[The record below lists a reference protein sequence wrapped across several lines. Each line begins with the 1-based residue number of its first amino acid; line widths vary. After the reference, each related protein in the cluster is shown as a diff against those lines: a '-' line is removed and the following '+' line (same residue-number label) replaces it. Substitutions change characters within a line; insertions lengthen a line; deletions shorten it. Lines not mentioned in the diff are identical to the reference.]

1 MGVQRGT
8 ASTLT
13 RAGSPAGSRDAT
25 VGDDAAQ
32 ALGLESAL
40 ARWIRH
46 RERSLL
52 REMVTVVSQP
62 GILSLA
68 GGLPDAASFPRDEY
82 AEALGA
88 VLAEDPRALQYGPPV
103 PRLKEHV
110 VELMRWRGVECT
122 VDQVVLTTGAQ
133 QGIDVATRLL
143 LEPGGLVAHER
154 FSYTGIHQAV
164 GPFEPQVLTLP
175 TDLEAGLEV
184 DALARALEAG
194 RRPRFL
200 YTIPD
205 AHNPLGTS
213 LAPERRARL
222 VELAREHRMP
232 IVEDDPYGL
241 LGLDGEG
248 FAPPLRAL
256 DDEWV
261 IYLGSFSKILAPG
274 LRLGWMVVPAA
285 LATRVSVIK
294 EAGDLESSGLTQ
306 RAVAR
311 LLDTG
316 FLAAHLERLRAI
328 YRRRRDAL
336 LLSLER
342 HLPAGARWTRPGGGM
357 FVWVE
362 LDGGGEVDGGGEL
375 DTVAALRRC
384 VAEERVA
391 FIPGAA
397 FTRDPHDGRQAVRL
411 SYSTLEPEDL
421 DRAVAVMVRY
431 LNPNLNQP
439 R

>member
-1 MGVQRGT
+1 M
-8 ASTLT
+8 TLT
-13 RAGSPAGSRDAT
+13 RAGSPAPSLETAAAAADRD
-25 VGDDAAQ
+25 GG
-32 ALGLESAL
+32 GLEAAL
-40 ARWIRH
+40 ARWIRQ

-68 GGLPDAASFPRDEY
+68 GGLPDAASFPRAEY
-82 AEALGA
+82 AAALA
-88 VLAEDPRALQYGPPV
+88 AALRDDPRALQYGPPV

-110 VELMRWRGVECT
+110 VELMRWRGVECSPE
-122 VDQVVLTTGAQ
+122 QVVITTGAQ
-133 QGIDVATRLL
+133 QGIDVASRLF
-143 LEPGGLVAHER
+143 LEAGSLVAYER
-154 FSYTGIHQAV
+154 FTYTGIHQAV
-164 GPFEPQVLTLP
+164 GPFEPEVLVLP
-175 TDLEAGLEV
+175 SDLESGLEV
-184 DALARALEAG
+184 DALAAALAAG

-200 YTIPD
+200 YAIPD
-205 AHNPLGTS
+205 AHNPLGVS
-213 LAPERRARL
+213 LAPERRERL

-241 LGLDGEG
+241 LGLDEGG

-256 DDEWV
+256 DDQWV

-285 LATRVSVIK
+285 LVTRVSVVK
-294 EAGDLESSGLTQ
+294 EAGDLESSSLTQ
-306 RAVAR
+306 RAVTR
-311 LLDTG
+311 MLDSG
-316 FLAAHLERLRAI
+316 FLPAHLERLRAI

-336 LLSLER
+336 LAALER
-342 HLPAGARWTRPGGGM
+342 HLPTGARWTRPGGGM

-362 LDGGGEVDGGGEL
+362 LEDHGAPPL

-384 VAEERVA
+384 VAEAQVA

-397 FTRDPHDGRQAVRL
+397 FTRDPQLGRQAVRL
-411 SYSTLEPEDL
+411 SFSTLEPEDL
-421 DRAVAVMVRY
+421 DRAVEVMVRF
-431 LNPNLNQP
+431 L